1 MLEGENSQKKI
12 GALIK
17 TSLVDYPQK
26 VAAAVF
32 LHGCNLKC
40 PYCYNV
46 ELVTGKTDDYDC
58 VTYEDV
64 IAHLEKRKNVL
75 SGFVISGGEPC
86 LSPFLDSL
94 IKDARDLG
102 YLIKLDTNGTFP
114 EKLESLFSNSALI
127 PDFVAMDFKTVPE
140 KYGLCGKEVSDQIKK
155 SISIISQLSS
165 EKREFRTVL
174 VPGLVN
180 EADIENMAQYLP
192 KDAAWRFAR
201 FRNDNCLDK
210 NYESVVPY
218 TQEQIDSL
226 VRIAAKYIPDS
237 VLR

>member
-1 MLEGENSQKKI
+1 MLESGQKKI
-12 GALIK
+12 GALVK

-32 LHGCNLKC
+32 LHGCNLRC

-46 ELVTGKTDDYDC
+46 ELVNGTPNDYDS
-58 VTYEDV
+58 VTYDDV
-64 IAHLEKRKNVL
+64 INHLKKRKNVL

-102 YLIKLDTNGTFP
+102 YFIKLDTNGTFP
-114 EKLESLFSNSALI
+114 EKLESIFSNTALI
-127 PDFVAMDFKTVPE
+127 PDFVAMDFKTSPE
-140 KYGLCGKEVSDQIKK
+140 KYELCGKDAVDKIKK

-180 EADIENMAQYLP
+180 ESDIEAMAHYLP
-192 KDAAWRFAR
+192 KNAAWRFAR
-201 FRNDNCLDK
+201 FRNDNCIDK
-210 NYESVVPY
+210 NYEKLAPY
-218 TQEQIDSL
+218 PQEEIDSL
-226 VRIAAKYIPDS
+226 VALAKKYIPDS